1 MFGLSP
7 VGLVVLVLLALVII
21 GPKTLPAAVE
31 GTWLAITNLRRQ
43 QRSEA
48 PLSMDDA
55 RLIWKAERSPI
66 SQLVGVL
73 NAVVEHL
80 EEMRGRVLK
89 VMLALAIG
97 TSICLIFYNQI
108 YALLLKPIQG
118 LYVPP
123 APGDPKSNPT
133 YIILN
138 QTEVITATLS
148 LGTVTGT
155 EKLPPVQAQM
165 TIPKGTTLS
174 VDLPTQPQRIRP
186 VFTTP
191 TEMFTTTFKVCIMGG
206 FALALPVILYQV
218 IAFVWPALI
227 YESERRWVYIII
239 PMASIF
245 FVSGLLFSYFFLL
258 PFALNYLLTFGKGI
272 AVAMPSIGTYI
283 SFVTTLM
290 FGIGVVF
297 ETPLFVFFLAKL
309 HIVSYQKM
317 KSLWK
322 FAFLISF
329 LVGAII
335 TPTPDPINQALVAIP
350 IFLLYLL
357 GLVLARFA

>member
-7 VGLVVLVLLALVII
+7 VGLVIMVLLALVII

-43 QRSEA
+43 QRSEE
-48 PLSMDDA
+48 PLSMDEA

-66 SQLVGVL
+66 YQLVEVL

-80 EEMRGRVLK
+80 EEMRGRIIK
-89 VMLALAIG
+89 IMIAMGMG
-97 TSICLIFYNQI
+97 TVICLLFYNQL
-108 YALLLKPIQG
+108 YVLLLKPIQN

-123 APGDPKSNPT
+123 EPGDPKSNPT

-155 EKLPPVQAQM
+155 ETLPSVQAQM

-186 VFTTP
+186 IFTTP
-191 TEMFTTTFKVCIMGG
+191 TEMFTTTFKICVLGG
-206 FALALPVILYQV
+206 FSLALPIVLYQV

-227 YESERRWVYIII
+227 YERERRWVFIII
-239 PMASIF
+239 PLASVF
-245 FVSGLLFSYFFLL
+245 FIVGILFCYFFLL

-272 AVAMPSIGTYI
+272 AVAMPNIGTYI
-283 SFVTTLM
+283 GFVTTLM
-290 FGIGVVF
+290 FWIGVVF

-309 HIVSYQKM
+309 HIVSYQKL
-317 KSLWK
+317 KSFWK
-322 FAFLISF
+322 YAFLIAF
-329 LVGAII
+329 IVGAVI
-335 TPTPDPINQALVAIP
+335 TPTPDPFNQTLVALP

-357 GLVLARFA
+357 GLVFARFA